1 MSGST
6 TTEGQAWLAARRLRY
21 DRVREAA
28 GAAVVLL
35 ASEAGLTHAT
45 GLRMYTTALIPERP
59 VVALVTASTTE
70 VVCWEWERD
79 QIESERPGLAVVGF
93 SEWGRDPWVDVA
105 AEARRLTGEGA
116 VVLLESMV
124 PAAAVGPL
132 EAAGLVVRIDR
143 DLDLLTT
150 RNPKTTAEL
159 DRLVAEARAGDAA
172 IASVAADLTG
182 DWTERRVST
191 EIATRFA
198 AAVSGGV
205 EAAGICSGP
214 ASNRSNH
221 HLAADITLR
230 PGPVRLGIKAQVD
243 GVWLILTRMAWAA
256 EPGGAPDPAFLED
269 YSVYA
274 AAHEAGWRTLQ
285 PGTPAGWPHRVVRE
299 RLAAGGLRLR
309 SPKVGHA
316 TGLTF
321 RERPVLRPDE
331 TVPIEAG
338 TFFAFDF
345 AVHPE
350 STRSGT
356 FIHVEDRIL
365 VTETAPV
372 RISDAIDT
380 SRPMTLH
387 L

>member
-1 MSGST
+1 MNDSPAT
-6 TTEGQAWLAARRLRY
+6 DVEGWLAGRRARY

-35 ASEAGLTHAT
+35 TSEAGLTHAT

-59 VVALVTASTTE
+59 VAALVTASTTE
-70 VVCWEWERD
+70 IVCRDWERD
-79 QIESERPGLAVVGF
+79 QIESERPGLAFVGF

-105 AEARRLTGEGA
+105 AEARRLAGEGA
-116 VVLLESMV
+116 VVLLESTV
-124 PAAAVGPL
+124 AAAAVGPL

-150 RNPKTTAEL
+150 RNPKSAGEI

-172 IASVAADLTG
+172 IASVVAELNG
-182 DWTERRVST
+182 GWTERRVSS

-198 AAVSGGV
+198 AAVSGEV

-221 HLAADITLR
+221 HLAADVPLR

-243 GVWLILTRMAWAA
+243 GVWLILTRMAWAS
-256 EPGGAPDPAFLED
+256 EPGGAPDPAFLDD
-269 YSVYA
+269 YAVYA
-274 AAHEAGWRTLQ
+274 SAHEAGWRTLQ
-285 PGTPAGWPHRVVRE
+285 PGTPASRPYRMVE
-299 RLAAGGLRLR
+299 DRLAAGGLRLR

-331 TVPIEAG
+331 TVLIEAG

-350 STRSGT
+350 STRSAT
-356 FIHVEDRIL
+356 FVHVEDRIL
-365 VTETAPV
+365 VTEGGPV

-380 SRPMTLH
+380 SSPMTLR